1 GYPMKNNKHILI
13 SGSLFL
19 LSSIIFM
26 IVTIFEFE
34 TNIIVKSLF
43 GLASILDLI
52 SSIGFFRTYA
62 KNNKK
67 L

>member
-1 GYPMKNNKHILI
+1 MKNNKHILI